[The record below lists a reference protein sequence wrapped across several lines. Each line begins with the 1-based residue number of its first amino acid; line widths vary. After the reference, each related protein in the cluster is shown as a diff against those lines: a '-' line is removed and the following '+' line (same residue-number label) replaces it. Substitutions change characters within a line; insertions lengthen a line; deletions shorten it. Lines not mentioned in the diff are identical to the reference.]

1 MIRVGHGFDVHKLTE
16 GRKLILC
23 GVEIPYEKGLLGHSD
38 ADVALH
44 ALMDAILGAAA
55 LGDIGTHFPDTD
67 DEFKGADSQELLE
80 RVMVLVEDVGYIL
93 GNADITILA
102 QAPKLAPYIDQMR
115 ENISTVCGV
124 DSSEINVKA
133 TTTEHLGFEGRGE
146 GISAHAVVLL
156 YKNEEFL
163 PTEV

>member
-80 RVMVLVEDVGYIL
+80 RVMVLVEDVGYIW
-93 GNADITILA
+93 A
-102 QAPKLAPYIDQMR
+102 MR
-115 ENISTVCGV
+115 ISQSLRRRR
-124 DSSEINVKA
+124 SSRRIWNRCAKM
-133 TTTEHLGFEGRGE
+133 
-146 GISAHAVVLL
+146 SARFAAWTAA
-156 YKNEEFL
+156 KSM
-163 PTEV
+163 